1 MQERLAYTS
10 LDDQAKKAEDPFAE
24 KAKAIDDRAK
34 KPEDPSA
41 EKAKAIEGL
50 FPPTEKVG
58 KIGDL
63 NPVQDFESM
72 LAERSSSAWV
82 LKAIEE
88 MKNYMANL
96 IQDSPKGDYYQKAL
110 ECFVALR
117 KACII
122 EQVILPIVIYSL
134 RSEI

>member
-1 MQERLAYTS
+1 LAYAG
-10 LDDQAKKAEDPFAE
+10 LDDQP
-24 KAKAIDDRAK
+24 K

-41 EKAKAIEGL
+41 EKAKRIDGQAKKSEDPDAAEKARAL
-50 FPPTEKVG
+50 EAMFPSTEKAG

-63 NPVQDFESM
+63 NPVQDFEAM

-88 MKNYMANL
+88 MKKYTTDL
-96 IQDSPKGDYYQKAL
+96 IQNSPKGDYYQKAL

-122 EQVILPIVIYSL
+122 EQVLFPTVMNIHFSGM
-134 RSEI
+134 